1 MSAMSEL
8 KQFTPFK
15 NHLLEGGEKTRN
27 PAIYDQGELERREE
41 AWESER
47 KKDNPPSSQQSMI
60 QW

>member
-1 MSAMSEL
+1 MSEL

-15 NHLLEGGEKTRN
+15 NHLLEEKNKRN